1 MAKRTVEVPTEEDP
15 SARRAKAKAALDSV
29 IEAIHEG
36 NRVLEG
42 EELVKAVYEIFGVV
56 RPLSTYKETK

>member
-1 MAKRTVEVPTEEDP
+1 MAKRTVTERPEEEGGG
-15 SARRAKAKAALDSV
+15 RRARAKAALDAVLDSV
-29 IEAIHEG
+29 HEG

-42 EELVKAVYEIFGVV
+42 DELVKAVYEIFGVV

>member
-1 MAKRTVEVPTEEDP
+1 MAKRTVAEPPEEEQRGRR
-15 SARRAKAKAALDSV
+15 ARAKAAFDAVLDSV
-29 IEAIHEG
+29 HEG

-42 EELVKAVYEIFGVV
+42 YELVKAVYEIFGVV